1 MGFRSLISHFPA
13 VFLLLLSIGTVFA
26 EQVNCGNC
34 YQINPGMLVGVVIGD
49 VILTVIIILMVY
61 FCAKKKSQL
70 RPIVDDTKVYMNMP
84 NR

>member
-1 MGFRSLISHFPA
+1 MGFRILVSHLPA
-13 VFLLLLSIGTVFA
+13 VVLLLLSIGAGFA

-34 YQINPGMLVGVVIGD
+34 YEINPGMLVGVVIGD
-49 VILTVIIILMVY
+49 VVLTVIIILVVY

-70 RPIVDDTKVYMNMP
+70 KPIVDDTKVYMNMP